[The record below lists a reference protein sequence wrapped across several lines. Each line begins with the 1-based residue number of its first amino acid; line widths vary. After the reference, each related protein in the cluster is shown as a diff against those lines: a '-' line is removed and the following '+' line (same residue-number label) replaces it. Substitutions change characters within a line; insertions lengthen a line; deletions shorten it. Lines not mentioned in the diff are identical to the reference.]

1 MSADKD
7 IFKRVTH
14 ALDRAGV
21 PYMLTGSFASSFHG
35 APRATHDIDIV
46 VELVGASLKRLLEAF
61 PDTEYYVSEDAGRDA
76 IARQSQFNVVDFASG
91 WKIDLIVRKR
101 RPFSVEEFRRR
112 QRVEFLGLSVFMA
125 TAEDVILAKLEW
137 AKLGESERQLRDVEN
152 IVAGCNHPL
161 DVDYIRTWVE
171 QLGVA
176 EAWEAVAQRY
186 LL

>member
-1 MSADKD
+1 MSVDQD
-7 IFKRVTH
+7 IFARITQ
-14 ALDRAGV
+14 ALDGAGV

-46 VELVGASLKRLLEAF
+46 VELGGASLKRLLKAF
-61 PDTEYYVSEDAGRDA
+61 PETDYYVSEEAGRDA

-112 QRVEFLGLSVFMA
+112 QRVKFLGLSVFMA

-152 IVAGCNHPL
+152 IVAGCNDPL
-161 DVDYIRTWVE
+161 DVAYIRTWAT

-176 EAWEAVAQRY
+176 DAWEAVARRQ
-186 LL
+186 LP